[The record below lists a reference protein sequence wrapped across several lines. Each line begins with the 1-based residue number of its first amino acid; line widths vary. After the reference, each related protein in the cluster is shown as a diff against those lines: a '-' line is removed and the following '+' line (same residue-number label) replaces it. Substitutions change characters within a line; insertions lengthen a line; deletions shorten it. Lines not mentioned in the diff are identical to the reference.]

1 MEFLSSSNTLPLA
14 GTENSV
20 HTGCGLVVKN
30 VARLAAVQARM
41 ELLTVAHF
49 HAFQICRSVRR
60 DFNLISAK
68 MYMRSS
74 KKELRAQI
82 QELLLEVQIEAENLK
97 AESLAFGASPE
108 PDIRTVELRLVSA
121 ESAVFFKSLMLA
133 DEVIGR
139 LNFACKNQVI
149 TTDNI
154 EMRIAPF
161 YRAYTDLKLFVVG
174 GQRTDKTAAQLG
186 NEGGI
191 A

>member
-49 HAFQICRSVRR
+49 HAF
-60 DFNLISAK
+60 
-68 MYMRSS
+68 
-74 KKELRAQI
+74 
-82 QELLLEVQIEAENLK
+82 QIEAENLK